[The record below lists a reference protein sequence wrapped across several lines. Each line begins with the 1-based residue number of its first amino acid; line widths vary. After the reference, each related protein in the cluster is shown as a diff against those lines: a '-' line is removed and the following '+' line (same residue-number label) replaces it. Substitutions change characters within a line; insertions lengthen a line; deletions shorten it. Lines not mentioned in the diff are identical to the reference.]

1 MLTIALQCALSHPIL
16 HSDEYF
22 KEFLLA
28 ADFGEKIPLIK
39 NVEPPVIVK
48 GEYFGGRWSRI
59 GGGGMARDQSYIR
72 VLKNRPSAIYI
83 TEYLGH

>member
-1 MLTIALQCALSHPIL
+1 MRFIPPIL

-39 NVEPPVIVK
+39 NIEPPVIVK

-59 GGGGMARDQSYIR
+59 GGSGGSGMARDQSYIR
-72 VLKNRPSAIYI
+72 VLKNRFSVYI
-83 TEYLGH
+83 TDYLDH